1 MYLIIIKINNL
12 QYVILGKISII
23 VSFLTLDKLRNYIII
38 DNPKFKPF
46 ITYILWFL
54 LFKEDRSESRCTQTS
69 MRLTKH
75 GNFDL
80 ILIIVMENNDCK
92 GKKTKHSI
100 KILFKEP
107 KKDKKN
113 AMQQVWKKDFTSN
126 EKCPC
131 TCTEKNGFERLDST
145 IFEFYIFFIIK
156 SHNFSSKLRGTWNVN
171 IITKVRSYLFWRY
184 SLKNDWLFFF

>member
-92 GKKTKHSI
+92 EKKRSI
-100 KILFKEP
+100 PSKFCSRNQRRI
-107 KKDKKN
+107 KKCYAASLKK
-113 AMQQVWKKDFTSN
+113 
-126 EKCPC
+126 
-131 TCTEKNGFERLDST
+131 G
-145 IFEFYIFFIIK
+145 FYIKWKVSLHMHWEKWIWKIGFNNIWILYILYYQITQFFI
-156 SHNFSSKLRGTWNVN
+156 
-171 IITKVRSYLFWRY
+171 
-184 SLKNDWLFFF
+184 

>member
-107 KKDKKN
+107 KKDKKKCY
-113 AMQQVWKKDFTSN
+113 AASLKK
-126 EKCPC
+126 
-131 TCTEKNGFERLDST
+131 G
-145 IFEFYIFFIIK
+145 FYIKWKVSLHMHWEKWIWKIGFNNFWILYILYYQITQFF
-156 SHNFSSKLRGTWNVN
+156 L
-171 IITKVRSYLFWRY
+171 
-184 SLKNDWLFFF
+184 

>member
-1 MYLIIIKINNL
+1 MYLIKIKINNL

-23 VSFLTLDKLRNYIII
+23 VSFFTLDKLRNYIII
-38 DNPKFKPF
+38 DKPKFKPF

-75 GNFDL
+75 GNFDM

-100 KILFKEP
+100 NILFKEP
-107 KKDKKN
+107 KKDKKMLCSKFEN
-113 AMQQVWKKDFTSN
+113 RILHQMKSVLAHALRKMDLKDWIQQYLNFIYSLLSN
-126 EKCPC
+126 H
-131 TCTEKNGFERLDST
+131 T
-145 IFEFYIFFIIK
+145 IFHLNYEE
-156 SHNFSSKLRGTWNVN
+156 LETW
-171 IITKVRSYLFWRY
+171 IL
-184 SLKNDWLFFF
+184 